1 MRLLRSSAPVI
12 YSTTTTRSALQ
23 RGRSSTVRCF
33 AATTTT
39 IHQHAHGTVQGPHGS
54 YAEEYA
60 FSLKEPEKFWL
71 RAAQKLEWFKTPTI
85 AFEQDST
92 NPYMYRWFPD
102 GVMNTCYNCLDVHC
116 RNDENN
122 RADQVALYYDS
133 PLTGVKLAF
142 TYQEL
147 LDQVSTFAGA
157 LQDLGVVAGDRV
169 VIYMP
174 MIPEAVIAML
184 ACTRIGAVHSV
195 VFGGF
200 AAKELATRITD
211 CQPKVIISASA
222 GIEPTRIVPY
232 KPLLDKAL
240 TLANVDSVCHT
251 IIVQRT
257 NVPDE
262 AKCQLGPNDF
272 DFHEL
277 MAKSSPVDAVPLPAN
292 HPHYILYTSG
302 TTGLPKGVVRDTA
315 GWATALKYSMGAFY
329 DSGPGTVYWAASDI
343 GWVVGHAYIVYAPL
357 LNGCST
363 MLYEG
368 KPVGTPDAGA
378 FWRVIDEYKVRT
390 LFVAPT
396 AFRAIKQADPKA
408 ELVEKY
414 DLSSLNAVFL
424 AGEHSDPDTLH
435 YCEMALS
442 KYNDDVKAAIDH
454 WWQTELGHPGV
465 GNAIGLG
472 RIPVRPGACAAP
484 APGFDIR
491 VLDDNGRE
499 SPRGELGNMVIR
511 TPLPPGTLQTLYKND
526 ERYVQEYLTKYPGF
540 YDTGDAA
547 LMDEDGY
554 VHILGRTDDLI
565 NTAGHRLSTGTIEEL
580 LQSHPEV
587 AECAVIPVKDGL
599 KGEVPVGF
607 VITNKGSTMEHD
619 QLKKELIQIVRDDL
633 GPIASFKTV
642 GVVRALPKTR
652 SGKIL
657 RSTMSKIANGQPY
670 SITPTIEDSDIFN
683 YLEPEIIKTVRGPR

>member
-1 MRLLRSSAPVI
+1 M
-12 YSTTTTRSALQ
+12 
-23 RGRSSTVRCF
+23 
-33 AATTTT
+33 
-39 IHQHAHGTVQGPHGS
+39 
-54 YAEEYA
+54 
-60 FSLKEPEKFWL
+60 
-71 RAAQKLEWFKTPTI
+71 RAADKLDWFRKPTV
-85 AFEQDST
+85 AFEQDAANPLLT
-92 NPYMYRWFPD
+92 NWFSD
-102 GVMNTCYNCLDVHC
+102 GLINTCYNCLDVHC
-116 RNDENN
+116 RGDEKD
-122 RADQVALYYDS
+122 RSDQVALYYDS
-133 PLTGVKLAF
+133 PVTGVKRQF
-142 TYQEL
+142 TYREL
-147 LDQVSTFAGA
+147 LDKVSRFAGA
-157 LQDLGVVAGDRV
+157 LQDLGVAAGDRV

-184 ACTRIGAVHSV
+184 ACARIGAVHSV

-200 AAKELATRITD
+200 AAKELATRISD
-211 CQPKVIISASA
+211 CQPKVIIAASA

-240 TLANVDSVCHT
+240 ALASLKNAPHT
-251 IIVQRT
+251 IIHQRT
-257 NVPDE
+257 NVPEE
-262 AKCQLGPNDF
+262 AKCQLGPHDLDF
-272 DFHEL
+272 DEL

-315 GWATALKYSMGAFY
+315 GWAAALKYSMGAFY
-329 DSGPGTVYWAASDI
+329 DTDPGTTYFAASDI
-343 GWVVGHAYIVYAPL
+343 GWVVGHAYVVYAPL

-363 MLYEG
+363 VLYEG

-378 FWRVIDEYKVRT
+378 FWRVIEEYRVRT

-396 AFRAIKQADPKA
+396 AFRAIKQADPQA
-408 ELVEKY
+408 ELAEKY

-424 AGEHSDPDTLH
+424 AGEHCDPDTLQ
-435 YCEMALS
+435 YCERALS
-442 KYNDDVKAAIDH
+442 KYGDDVKAAIDH

-472 RIPVRPGACAAP
+472 RMPVRPGACAAP

-491 VLDDNGRE
+491 IVDDNNRE
-499 SPRGELGNMVIR
+499 LPRGELGNMVIR
-511 TPLPPGTLQTLYKND
+511 TPLPPGTLQTLYKDD
-526 ERYVQEYLTKYPGF
+526 ERHAREYLTKYPGF

-547 LMDEDGY
+547 LMDEGGY

-565 NTAGHRLSTGTIEEL
+565 NTAGHRISTGTIEEL

-587 AECAVIPVKDGL
+587 AECAVIPVKDDL

-619 QLKKELIQIVRDDL
+619 QLKKELVLIVRDGL
-633 GPIASFKTV
+633 GPVASFKKV
-642 GVVRALPKTR
+642 GVVKSLPKTR

-670 SITPTIEDSDIFN
+670 SITPTIEDKDIFN
-683 YLEPEIIKTVRGPR
+683 YLAPEIIKTCSGLAGPVRKHD